1 MNSFDFMYWDK
12 NLYSICHI
20 PKIILWAVT
29 TLPKVGYAFSWNLT
43 ISQDCNWHVMCVLLI
58 RASGLLCCW
67 PKYIKPLVRPPIS
80 RLTCRYTNVN
90 MICIPPMGIPNFAKF
105 VVNSW
110 CHRSWSICSLKE
122 FVGWLL
128 CCVKSL
134 RASFTRFGPHLGPP
148 WGALILLKAVPEG
161 FTLHFIAKTVHLSI
175 GKIILFLKS
184 LTW

>member
-1 MNSFDFMYWDK
+1 MLNENICRRFVSSWYQMNSFDFIYWDK

-20 PKIILWAVT
+20 PKIILWALT

-67 PKYIKPLVRPPIS
+67 PKYIVRPPIS
-80 RLTCRYTNVN
+80 RLTCRYTSVN

-110 CHRSWSICSLKE
+110 FHRSWSIWQLKR
-122 FVGWLL
+122 VCKVIVML
-128 CCVKSL
+128 CKVL
-134 RASFTRFGPHLGPP
+134 EGELYRIWPTLG
-148 WGALILLKAVPEG
+148 
-161 FTLHFIAKTVHLSI
+161 VHLE
-175 GKIILFLKS
+175 GPLFY
-184 LTW
+184 